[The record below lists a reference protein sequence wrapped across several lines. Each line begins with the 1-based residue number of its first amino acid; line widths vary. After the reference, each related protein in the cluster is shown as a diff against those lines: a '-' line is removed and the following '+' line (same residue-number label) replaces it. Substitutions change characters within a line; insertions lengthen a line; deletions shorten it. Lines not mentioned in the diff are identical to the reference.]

1 MAHKM
6 ISVNC
11 FIILFSILIG
21 KYTYFMFSELL
32 LSSQMLIFMLYFS
45 GWHADTTV
53 FSISIA
59 NGQSAKLSVTPLGM
73 YTSFTQGVR
82 AVEEYFQAL
91 SGSSIIYW
99 LQMCI
104 LIQQWSTPKLFF
116 ITGIVRAAS
125 ANDSINIWIIMLPV
139 TGIMLTFLAVIWCLC
154 KNFCKAL
161 SGLSSFITKSGSRY
175 EQSIYADSETEP
187 VNV

>member
-1 MAHKM
+1 
-6 ISVNC
+6 
-11 FIILFSILIG
+11 
-21 KYTYFMFSELL
+21 
-32 LSSQMLIFMLYFS
+32 MLYFS

-53 FSISIA
+53 FPFQSLMA
-59 NGQSAKLSVTPLGM
+59 NQLNYPYSAG

-104 LIQQWSTPKLFF
+104 LIQQWSTPKPFF
-116 ITGIVRAAS
+116 ITGIVQAAS